1 MKQEQ
6 TNSDENFWWLL
17 AVTKND
23 IDCRLQLILSM
34 FGLMSEI
41 TLLYVFYNMKDPTAF
56 EDLVKRYKQKTP
68 PVPTSRCTLGL

>member
-6 TNSDENFWWLL
+6 TNSDKNFRWLL

-41 TLLYVFYNMKDPTAF
+41 TLLCVFYDTKDPTVY
-56 EDLVKRYKQKTP
+56 EDLVKR
-68 PVPTSRCTLGL
+68 